1 MEKDSELIKQRV
13 RFYSLLNGLLAITY
27 IVGIAYFAASI
38 YNMIF

>member
-1 MEKDSELIKQRV
+1 MEKNEELTKQRI

-38 YNMIF
+38 YNMLF